1 MTVRTKTV
9 AETRN
14 LYKSFQ
20 AVTALKDMTIGFDA
34 GSVHVLFGENGAGK
48 STLISLLS
56 GIHKPD
62 TGEIIF
68 DGRSV
73 SFSSPRAARE
83 LGISAV
89 YQEPALIPQLTV
101 AENLTLGRE
110 PLKGGFL
117 DRQSQEKLARA
128 ALDKIGSKLP
138 LSAYARDLSRAE
150 QQIVEMAR
158 ALQDSAKL
166 LILDE
171 PTASLTEEE
180 TDQLFKIVTRLR
192 EEGIAMIYITHRMAE
207 IRRIGD
213 VVSVM
218 RDGCLI
224 KTVGVSDVTD
234 QELVELMTGRKVE
247 ALFPQKVLHAIDG
260 GLDLVNVSND
270 ALTNISMHVRRGEI
284 VGVAGLVGS
293 GKSEIGKVCFGMSP
307 VTSGRIE
314 IDGKDAGQASPQ
326 RRLERGV
333 MHYPSDRKK
342 EGLIG
347 VQTARENVTLSA
359 LDKWLG
365 FSKFI
370 RRKAER
376 NDADAILAKLSL
388 RPFHPDALPSTF
400 SGGNQQKIV
409 LARGFTRPYAV
420 HIFDEPTAGVDV
432 GARAEIYQAMHGL
445 AKEGAAVLVISSDLP
460 EIVNL
465 VHRAYVVSHGQI
477 VGEFSGAD
485 LSEKSMLP
493 HFFHEPEMNAK

>member
-1 MTVRTKTV
+1 MTSSTTTV

-14 LYKSFQ
+14 LCKSFL
-20 AVTALKDMTIGFDA
+20 AVTALKDMSVGFQA
-34 GSVHVLFGENGAGK
+34 GTVHVLFGENGAGK

-62 TGEIIF
+62 SGEIIF
-68 DGRSV
+68 DGRNV
-73 SFSSPRAARE
+73 SFSSPRVARE

-110 PLKGGFL
+110 PLKSAFL
-117 DRQSQEKLARA
+117 DRQAQERLARA
-128 ALDKIGSKLP
+128 ALDRIGSKIP
-138 LSAYARDLSRAE
+138 LSAFARDLSRAE
-150 QQIVEMAR
+150 QQVVEMAR

-180 TDQLFKIVTRLR
+180 TEQLFKIVMRLR
-192 EEGIAMIYITHRMAE
+192 EQGIAMIYITHRMAE

-224 KTVGVSDVTD
+224 KTTAVPDVSD

-247 ALFPQKVLHAIDG
+247 ALFPQKLLHTVPG
-260 GLDLVNVSND
+260 GLELVNVSND
-270 ALTNISMHVRRGEI
+270 ALKDISLHVRRGEI
-284 VGVAGLVGS
+284 VGVGGLVGS
-293 GKSEIGKVCFGMSP
+293 GKSDIGKVCFGMSP
-307 VTSGRIE
+307 LTRGRIE
-314 IDGKDAGQASPQ
+314 IDGSDAGPASPQ

-333 MHYPSDRKK
+333 IHYPSDRKK
-342 EGLIG
+342 EGLIS

-365 FSKFI
+365 FLRFI

-465 VHRAYVVSHGQI
+465 VHRAYVVAHGRI
-477 VGEFSGAD
+477 VGEFTGAD
-485 LSEKSMLP
+485 LSEKTMLP
-493 HFFHEPEMNAK
+493 YFFHEPEMNVQ

>member
-1 MTVRTKTV
+1 MTARTTTV

-20 AVTALKDMTIGFDA
+20 AVTALKDMTISFQA

-62 TGEIIF
+62 SGEIIF
-68 DGRSV
+68 DGRST

-117 DRQSQEKLARA
+117 DRRRQEELARA
-128 ALDKIGSKLP
+128 ALERIGSKLP
-138 LSAYARDLSRAE
+138 LSAFARDLSRAE

-158 ALQDSAKL
+158 ALQDSAQL

-180 TDQLFKIVTRLR
+180 TDQLFKIVKRLR

-224 KTVGVSDVTD
+224 KTTAVADVTD

-247 ALFPQKVLHAIDG
+247 ALFPQKLLNATEG
-260 GLDLVNVSND
+260 GLDLIDVSND
-270 ALTNISMHVRRGEI
+270 ALGHINMHVRRGEI
-284 VGVAGLVGS
+284 VGVGGLVGS
-293 GKSEIGKVCFGMSP
+293 GKSEIGKVCFGMSS
-307 VTSGRIE
+307 VVSGRIE
-314 IDGKDAGQASPQ
+314 IDGKDAGHASP
-326 RRLERGV
+326 RNRLARGV

-342 EGLIG
+342 EGLIA

-376 NDADAILAKLSL
+376 DDAEAILAKLSL
-388 RPFHPDALPSTF
+388 RPFHPDALPTTF

-409 LARGFTRPYAV
+409 LARGFARPYAV

-445 AKEGAAVLVISSDLP
+445 AKDGAAVLVISSDLP

-465 VHRAYVVSHGQI
+465 VHRAYVVSHGRI

-485 LSEKSMLP
+485 LNEKSMLP
-493 HFFHEPEMNAK
+493 YFFHEPEMNAK

>member
-1 MTVRTKTV
+1 MTARTTTV
-9 AETRN
+9 AETKN

-20 AVTALKDMTIGFDA
+20 AVTALKDMTIGFQA

-62 TGEIIF
+62 SGEIIF
-68 DGRSV
+68 DGRSAA
-73 SFSSPRAARE
+73 FSSPRAARE

-117 DRQSQEKLARA
+117 DRQKQEVLARA
-128 ALDKIGSKLP
+128 ALDRIGSKLP

-180 TDQLFKIVTRLR
+180 TDQLFKIVMRLR

-224 KTVGVSDVTD
+224 KTTAVADVTD

-247 ALFPQKVLHAIDG
+247 ALFPQKMLRKTDG

-270 ALTNISMHVRRGEI
+270 ALTDISMSVRRGEI
-284 VGVAGLVGS
+284 VGVTGLVGS

-307 VTSGRIE
+307 VASGKIE
-314 IDGKDAGQASPQ
+314 IDGKDAGEASPQ

-342 EGLIG
+342 EGLIS
-347 VQTARENVTLSA
+347 VQSARENVTLSA
-359 LDKWLG
+359 LDKWIG

-376 NDADAILAKLSL
+376 NDADAILSKLAL

-445 AKEGAAVLVISSDLP
+445 AKDGAAVLVISSDLP

-465 VHRAYVVSHGQI
+465 VHRAYVVSHGRI

-485 LSEKSMLP
+485 LDEKSMLP
-493 HFFHEPEMNAK
+493 YFFHEPEMNSK

>member
-1 MTVRTKTV
+1 MATRIKTV

-20 AVTALKDMTIGFDA
+20 AVTALKDMTINFQA

-62 TGEIIF
+62 SGEIIF
-68 DGRSV
+68 DGRSA
-73 SFSSPRAARE
+73 SFPSPRAARE
-83 LGISAV
+83 LGVSAV

-110 PLKGGFL
+110 PLKRGFL
-117 DRQSQEKLARA
+117 DRKKQAELARA
-128 ALDKIGSKLP
+128 ALDRIGSKLP

-158 ALQDSAKL
+158 ALQDSAQL

-180 TDQLFKIVTRLR
+180 TDQLFKIVKRLR

-207 IRRIGD
+207 IRQIGD

-224 KTVGVSDVTD
+224 KTTAVADVTD
-234 QELVELMTGRKVE
+234 QELVELMIGRKVE
-247 ALFPQKVLHAIDG
+247 ALFPPKVLHAVEG
-260 GLDLVNVSND
+260 GLDLVKVSNEV
-270 ALTNISMHVRRGEI
+270 LTDISMYVRRGEI
-284 VGVAGLVGS
+284 VGIAGLVGS
-293 GKSEIGKVCFGMSP
+293 GKSEIGKVCFGISP
-307 VTSGRIE
+307 VRSGGIE
-314 IDGKDAGQASPQ
+314 IDGKAVGHASPHE
-326 RRLERGV
+326 RLKRGV
-333 MHYPSDRKK
+333 IHYPSDRKK
-342 EGLIG
+342 EGLVG

-365 FSKFI
+365 VFNLI
-370 RRKAER
+370 RRKAEQ

-409 LARGFTRPYAV
+409 LARGFARPYAL

-432 GARAEIYQAMHGL
+432 GARAEIYQAMHRL

-460 EIVNL
+460 EVVNL
-465 VHRAYVVSHGQI
+465 VHRAYVVSHGRI

-485 LSEKSMLP
+485 LNEKSMLP
-493 HFFHEPEMNAK
+493 YFFHEPEMNAI